1 MYFREFWTDY
11 RLEFRNLEQARNIN
25 GTIVLGAEMTEVI
38 WTPDPFFPQT
48 KKGELHKLPTPNILF
63 HLSPDGSIFLSQR
76 FVFEF
81 LRSVFKDSCFSA
93 LLSSLKNTFNFE
105 RTVQYERANT

>member
-11 RLEFRNLEQARNIN
+11 RLEFRNFEQARNIN

-76 FVFEF
+76 FVFES
-81 LRSVFKDSCFSA
+81 LRSVFNPLSA
-93 LLSSLKNTFNFE
+93 NIALI
-105 RTVQYERANT
+105 

>member
-11 RLEFRNLEQARNIN
+11 RLEFRNLEQARNIK
-25 GTIVLGAEMTEVI
+25 GTIVLGAEMTEII

-76 FVFEF
+76 
-81 LRSVFKDSCFSA
+81 SVFKSLRFVLKSSCFSV
-93 LLSSLKNTFNFE
+93 LLSSLENAFNAE
-105 RTVQYERANT
+105 ITVQCVRANT